1 MGPLE
6 MLYGWQALLCA
17 ATCVGITQLVK
28 AIIDTVYEQK
38 WAKMDAEARAVA
50 EAAHGNGPAQ
60 KQAKGGTMARKQSIV
75 FTRFVL
81 PMTPILIGFFY
92 ANLVPFRPEVLVE
105 YVAEHVNG
113 WAWEAMGWGA
123 WGAACGQF
131 STFLYDRLKKTLESV
146 AKRAAA

>member
-17 ATCVGITQLVK
+17 AACVGITQLVK
-28 AIIDTVYEQK
+28 AIIDTVYERK
-38 WAKMDAEARAVA
+38 WAKMD
-50 EAAHGNGPAQ
+50 EAAKKKATDDAGPSKKA
-60 KQAKGGTMARKQSIV
+60 KKGGTLARKQSIV
-75 FTRFVL
+75 VTRFVL
-81 PMTPILIGFFY
+81 PMTPILIGFIY
-92 ANLVPFRPEVLVE
+92 ANVVPFRPETLVE
-105 YVAEHVNG
+105 YVSEHVDG

-146 AKRAAA
+146 AKRAAS